1 MNNYKNILFVHY
13 GDNWI
18 RGSEAC
24 LINLI
29 ASLNKAKFRPVVWS
43 NCEPLTEHFKK
54 QSIPTVYTPFKLLLG
69 WSAPRFNL
77 YQWGVQ
83 LKQAISL
90 IKQHDIDIVHINSG
104 APCQWMCIAAKLCGI
119 PVVTQLHSDYQLR
132 DRFTLGLHL
141 SPNIACVSH
150 DISKG
155 LLDDGY
161 PQDQLCVIHNGVVQ
175 HRTTNRN
182 VRAELNIPKSSF
194 VFITV
199 GSLIV
204 RKGVDLIIQSLNRI
218 QGEKDAHLVV
228 IGDGEDR
235 DNLIALVND
244 LGVTCKVH
252 FVGEREDVADWLC
265 SDVDAFISGARYEA
279 FGLVLAEAGLA
290 KLPVIAPRVGG
301 IPEFIHHNRTGL
313 LFDPSNP
320 IDEMC
325 LQMTRLMSDAA
336 LRTDLSAQLHHL
348 SHSKLTVEA
357 NTQQFERLYSKVI
370 RKNDSSSLL
379 NGLKPL
385 VRWAFH

>member
-43 NCEPLTEHFKK
+43 NCEPLVEHFKK

-69 WSAPRFNL
+69 WSVPRFNL

-83 LKQAISL
+83 LKQAVSL

-104 APCQWMCIAAKLCGI
+104 APCQWMCIAAKLCGV

-132 DRFTLGLHL
+132 DRFTLCLHL

-175 HRTTNRN
+175 HRTTNRD
-182 VRAELNIPKSSF
+182 VRAELNIPQSSF

-235 DNLIALVND
+235 HNLVALVND
-244 LGVTCKVH
+244 LGLTCKVH

-265 SDVDAFISGARYEA
+265 SNVDAFISGARYEA

-301 IPEFIHHNRTGL
+301 IPEFIQHNRTGL

-325 LQMTRLMSDAA
+325 HQMARLMSDAA
-336 LRTDLSAQLHHL
+336 LRTDLSTQLYHL

-357 NTQQFERLYSKVI
+357 NTQQFEHLYRKVI

>member
-43 NCEPLTEHFKK
+43 NCEPLAEHFKK

-69 WSAPRFNL
+69 WSVPRFNL

-83 LKQAISL
+83 LKQAVSL
-90 IKQHDIDIVHINSG
+90 IKQHEIDIVHINSG
-104 APCQWMCIAAKLCGI
+104 APCQWMCIAAKLCGV

-175 HRTTNRN
+175 QRTTNRD

-244 LGVTCKVH
+244 LGLTCKVH

-265 SDVDAFISGARYEA
+265 SNVDAFISGARYEA

-336 LRTDLSAQLHHL
+336 LRTDLSAQLYHL
-348 SHSKLTVEA
+348 SHSRLTVEA

-370 RKNDSSSLL
+370 RKNNSSSLL

>member
-29 ASLNKAKFRPVVWS
+29 SSLNKEKFRPIVWS
-43 NCEPLTEHFKK
+43 NCKPLTKHFEK
-54 QSIPTVYTPFKLLLG
+54 QLVPTVYTPFKLLFG
-69 WSAPRFNL
+69 WSAPRFDL

-83 LKQAISL
+83 VKQAVSL
-90 IKQHDIDIVHINSG
+90 IKQHGIDIVHINSG
-104 APCQWMCIAAKLCGI
+104 APCQWMCVAAKLCGV

-161 PQDQLCVIHNGVVQ
+161 PQEQLCVIHNGVVQ
-175 HRTTNRN
+175 HRTTNRD
-182 VRAELNIPKSSF
+182 VRTELNIPQTSF

-199 GSLIV
+199 GSLIN
-204 RKGVDLIIQSLNRI
+204 RKGVDLIVQSLNRI
-218 QGEKDAHLVV
+218 QEAQEAHLIV

-235 DNLIALVND
+235 DGLISLVND
-244 LGVTCKVH
+244 LGLSHLVH

-290 KLPVIAPRVGG
+290 GLPVIAPRIGG

-325 LQMTRLMSDAA
+325 HQMTRLMSDGA
-336 LRTDLSAQLHHL
+336 LRDDLATQLHHL
-348 SHSKLTVEA
+348 VHSKLTIEA
-357 NTQQFERLYSKVI
+357 NTRQFENLYHKVI
-370 RKNDSSSLL
+370 RQNDSSCLL